1 VVSARAVLLVALGAV
16 GCGWTLPMPDAV
28 FEVGTVQRDVVVTSM
43 DAVGMDAPDVTL
55 GPPDVTVRETG
66 SDVADVMDAGDAG
79 DASDARDA
87 ADAAEVADVRDV
99 VIPEGGCLPPAF
111 RMCFTGDRMTLGSG
125 YCREGA
131 QFCERTNTWSTL
143 CEGEI
148 TRDCA
153 GRECG
158 SDGCEGS
165 CGSCPSG
172 RVCDDTGRCVPPSTV
187 CGPMNFTVLCGAG
200 NCPANSTCVGG
211 RCRCN
216 ANFEAR
222 HCDAVPCPTTGCDG
236 TDWWCAPAPFCA
248 GGAITCMAPAGSF
261 LCPRWSLCDTMNRT
275 CLCRPGFQAR
285 RCDGTLCTSCSGTE
299 YECVPTRAM

>member
-1 VVSARAVLLVALGAV
+1 MSARAAAVAVVVAA
-16 GCGWTLPMPDAV
+16 GCGWTLPMPDTV
-28 FEVGTVQRDVVVTSM
+28 YEVGVVPRDVVTPPPT
-43 DAVGMDAPDVTL
+43 DTAGMDAPDVVFT
-55 GPPDVTVRETG
+55 PPDVTAR
-66 SDVADVMDAGDAG
+66 DVGDAG
-79 DASDARDA
+79 MEVIDA
-87 ADAAEVADVRDV
+87 ADAPVVIDRPDAADVVDVVDVRDV
-99 VIPEGGCLPPAF
+99 VIPDGGCLAPAF
-111 RMCFTGDRMTLGSG
+111 RMCFTGDRSTLGSG

-148 TRDCA
+148 QRDCM

-165 CGSCPSG
+165 CGNCPAG
-172 RVCDDTGRCVPPSTV
+172 RVCDDTGRCVAPSMV

-200 NCPANSTCVGG
+200 NCPTNSTCTGG

-222 HCDAVPCPTTGCDG
+222 HCDAVPCPPTGCDG

-248 GGAITCMAPAGSF
+248 GGVVTCMAATGSF
-261 LCPRWSLCDTMNRT
+261 LCPRWSICDTMNRT

-285 RCDGTLCTSCSGTE
+285 RCDGTLCTSCPGTE
-299 YECVPTRAM
+299 WECVPTRVM

>member
-1 VVSARAVLLVALGAV
+1 MKRAAAVVAVVWAA
-16 GCGWTLPMPDAV
+16 GCGWTLPMPDTV
-28 FEVGTVQRDVVVTSM
+28 YEVGVVPRDVVTPM
-43 DAVGMDAPDVTL
+43 DTAGMDAPDITL
-55 GPPDVTVRETG
+55 GPPDVVVRDTDDGGMDAADGTVVLDRPDV
-66 SDVADVMDAGDAG
+66 SDAADVAD
-79 DASDARDA
+79 
-87 ADAAEVADVRDV
+87 VADVRDV
-99 VIPEGGCLPPAF
+99 VIPDGGCLPPAF
-111 RMCFTGDRMTLGSG
+111 RMCFTGDRSTLGSG

-148 TRDCA
+148 QRDCM

-165 CGSCPSG
+165 CGNCPAG
-172 RVCDDTGRCVPPSTV
+172 RVCDDTGRCVVPPTT

-200 NCPANSTCVGG
+200 NCPTNSTCTGG

-222 HCDAVPCPTTGCDG
+222 HCDAVPCPPTGCDG

-248 GGAITCMAPAGSF
+248 GGAVTCMAPTGSF
-261 LCPRWSLCDTMNRT
+261 LCPRWSICDTMNRT

-285 RCDGTLCTSCSGTE
+285 RCDGTLCTSCPGTE
-299 YECVPTRAM
+299 WECVPTRAM